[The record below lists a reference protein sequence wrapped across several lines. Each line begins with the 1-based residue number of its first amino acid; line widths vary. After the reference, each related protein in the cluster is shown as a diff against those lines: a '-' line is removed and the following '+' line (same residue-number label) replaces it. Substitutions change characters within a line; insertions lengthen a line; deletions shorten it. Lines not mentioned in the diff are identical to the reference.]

1 MPLQN
6 RIRPDGEAEAVAARG
21 MLTGNRGILHDPA
34 TRTLTGRRWTSK
46 AWIACALQ
54 FRGRRRAPMATR
66 SWTELF
72 FLDEVTALA
81 AGHRPCFECRR
92 KEAVAFARAAANGRS
107 GARLSAPELDR
118 LLHGERRLSATAPP
132 PPLAMPDLPGLPDGA
147 MIESGGIFLALRNRH
162 ALPWTHHGYGAALA
176 LRQLPR
182 MPMTLVSPR
191 IVVAAL
197 QSGYRPLWHKSADR

>member
-6 RIRPDGEAEAVAARG
+6 RIRPDGAAEAVAARG

-34 TRTLTGRRWTSK
+34 TRTLTGRRWTSR

-54 FRGRRRAPMATR
+54 FKGRRRAPMTTR

-92 KEAVAFARAAANGRS
+92 KEAAAFARAAAGG
-107 GARLSAPELDR
+107 GARLAAPELDR
-118 LLHGERRLSATAPP
+118 LLHGERRLSAAAPP
-132 PPLAMPDLPGLPDGA
+132 PPVSPPDLPGLPDGA
-147 MIESGGIFLALRNRH
+147 MIESGGYFYALRNRR

-176 LRQLPR
+176 LRDLARLPI
-182 MPMTLVSPR
+182 MLVSPR
-191 IVVAAL
+191 TAVAAL
-197 QSGYRPLWHKSADR
+197 RSGYRPLWHASADR